1 MKIVT
6 KTAQGKHKN
15 EYIDQWTI
23 IKDPEVD
30 TNRNSHLFP
39 KIPKT
44 HWRDNLLN
52 KWCYEN

>member
-1 MKIVT
+1 MEIVT
-6 KTAQGKHKN
+6 KTAQYKNKH

-44 HWRDNLLN
+44 QKDNLFN